1 MPGPVPRSCPALT
14 RRPSSIALGSLA
26 VLLTCAS
33 FLPRVAHAVP
43 NYEVDFRLGAPTI
56 VHTGSTP
63 YYGTDAWSS
72 GNTTFKSDGYA
83 TPGRIHMHQNVT
95 TAFGSLFSEGAGEE
109 SRASAQTDDF
119 VITGPAGP
127 TTVSATLHF
136 TTHVH
141 LELSGG
147 YPNNNAQNAQGW
159 FNLVYYDPSA
169 PVAATGNCL
178 EGNYGLSASGFLSG
192 FTPPGGDYP
201 TTITTSFPVGT
212 PFPVIMSLSA
222 AGQTYGSITYA
233 PGIADADF
241 AAEIGDASG
250 HVMDLPAG
258 YTLNSASWGIAND
271 QLGVAAAVESPLPG
285 SPAFLGASP
294 DPASGAMTLTFAL
307 PRESVVGARVFDLA
321 GRVVRGLGTGRFTA
335 GTHALV
341 WDGRGDDGQPVAPG
355 VYFVRLDLE
364 RGSLTRRIV
373 RVR

>member
-1 MPGPVPRSCPALT
+1 VPLPAPRPRPAFPRPPSTLAARSV
-14 RRPSSIALGSLA
+14 A
-26 VLLTCAS
+26 VLLTCAP
-33 FLPRVAHAVP
+33 FLARAAHAAP
-43 NYEVDFRLGAPTI
+43 NYEVDFRANYPTI
-56 VHTGSTP
+56 VHAGSTP
-63 YYGTDAWSS
+63 YYGTDAWGS
-72 GNTTFKSDGYA
+72 GNTSFKSDGYA

-95 TAFGSLFSEGAGEE
+95 TAFGSLFSEGAAEE
-109 SRASAQTDDF
+109 SRASAQTGDF

-147 YPNNNAQNAQGW
+147 YPGNSAHNAQGW
-159 FNLVYYDPSA
+159 FSLTYYGP
-169 PVAATGNCL
+169 PAAANGNCFA
-178 EGNYGLSASGFLSG
+178 GNGGTTSSGFLSG
-192 FTPPGGDYP
+192 FAPPGGDYP
-201 TTITTSFPVGT
+201 ATITSSFPVGT
-212 PFPVIMSLSA
+212 PFTVAMGLSA
-222 AGQTYGSITYA
+222 FGQTYGNIAYA
-233 PGIADADF
+233 PGVADADF

-258 YTLNSASWGIAND
+258 YTLNSVSWGIAND
-271 QLGVAAAVESPLPG
+271 QLGFAAAAEPPLPD
-285 SPAFLGASP
+285 SPSFLGASP
-294 DPASGAMTLTFAL
+294 DPARGAMTLTFAL

-341 WDGRGDDGQPVAPG
+341 WDGRGDDGRLVAPG

-364 RGSLTRRIV
+364 RGSLARRIV